1 MGVSVVS
8 AHGHWQSVQESE
20 EEEGRSAGEFTVTLD
35 LLCVELL
42 SFRVLNGV
50 VLVLEVLVVLSVVE
64 VVVVVVVSET
74 KKKRK
79 QCYQKIWTNKY
90 VHDIIR

>member
-1 MGVSVVS
+1 M
-8 AHGHWQSVQESE
+8 
-20 EEEGRSAGEFTVTLD
+20 
-35 LLCVELL
+35 ELL

-74 KKKRK
+74 KREKTVLPEDLDE
-79 QCYQKIWTNKY
+79 QICT
-90 VHDIIR
+90 

>member
-1 MGVSVVS
+1 M
-8 AHGHWQSVQESE
+8 
-20 EEEGRSAGEFTVTLD
+20 
-35 LLCVELL
+35 ELL

-74 KKKRK
+74 KKRENSVTRSFLDDYK
-79 QCYQKIWTNKY
+79 
-90 VHDIIR
+90 